1 MTNRTMTVRE
11 KAQRIARSLRK
22 EEPDYYYLKELFR
35 HLRNELN
42 IKVTRQSK
50 HLPYVPTESEIT
62 NYYDIVFKSNNTSS
76 TFTEKYFTLSTE
88 PNTVSTPIESYT
100 IVNRKT

>member
-1 MTNRTMTVRE
+1 MKNRTMTVRE

-62 NYYDIVFKSNNTSS
+62 NYYDITPVRDKDWMNTGW
-76 TFTEKYFTLSTE
+76 
-88 PNTVSTPIESYT
+88 I
-100 IVNRKT
+100 

>member
-42 IKVTRQSK
+42 IKVSNWKPAVFIKTHTRNFNPWGRLKS
-50 HLPYVPTESEIT
+50 
-62 NYYDIVFKSNNTSS
+62 FKFRN
-76 TFTEKYFTLSTE
+76 FK
-88 PNTVSTPIESYT
+88 
-100 IVNRKT
+100 